1 MAGSGEDSP
10 GRYGEGTSNMGN
22 FLSLQV
28 THVSLAENYALVS
41 PDRDWQDRLQ
51 ALLQPASRQNNLPSY
66 PTQAPAP
73 YALPSLRQISSPAPL
88 PHHQQHHQQSQQQ
101 QQQTHPLM
109 QSSLPSVY
117 STKLE
122 TSSPVPNT
130 AMLAPINTSY
140 GSHSPLSHS
149 HSPQPGSYHPQSGVG
164 ANGARLSWDG
174 FNGYQ
179 RTGMGAGEGAGG
191 PGSDDGEP
199 KARYEL
205 APGDGL
211 QLNGRES
218 AAAYQLPRVQENA
231 SSVPLPFFEDA
242 GRDADLCRLGL
253 YSDTQ
258 RWYYTNQQAVG

>member
-1 MAGSGEDSP
+1 M
-10 GRYGEGTSNMGN
+10 
-22 FLSLQV
+22 
-28 THVSLAENYALVS
+28 
-41 PDRDWQDRLQ
+41 
-51 ALLQPASRQNNLPSY
+51 QPTPRQNTTQY

-73 YALPSLRQISSPAPL
+73 YALPSLRQISSPAP
-88 PHHQQHHQQSQQQ
+88 PPSHQQ

-109 QSSLPSVY
+109 QSSLPGVY

-122 TSSPVPNT
+122 TGSPVPNP
-130 AMLAPINTSY
+130 AMLAPINSSY

-149 HSPQPGSYHPQSGVG
+149 PQPGAYHHPQNGVG
-164 ANGARLSWDG
+164 AAGGARLSWDG

-179 RTGMGAGEGAGG
+179 RMGGDGAAGG

-211 QLNGRES
+211 QLNGRET
-218 AAAYQLPRVQENA
+218 YQLPRVQGSGS
-231 SSVPLPFFEDA
+231 SSVPPALFEYDD
-242 GRDADLCRLGL
+242 RDADARYLAL
-253 YSDTQ
+253 YSDPQ